1 MFRTNVIE
9 INQKLLEELNEN
21 ETELGPEK
29 KLKYPEETSSIND
42 VQMEKV
48 IIYFG
53 LFHVN
58 IDQTNIAL
66 QTPFHPLILLI
77 FSLTLS

>member
-53 LFHVN
+53 LCPVN
-58 IDQTNIAL
+58 INQNT
-66 QTPFHPLILLI
+66 F
-77 FSLTLS
+77 